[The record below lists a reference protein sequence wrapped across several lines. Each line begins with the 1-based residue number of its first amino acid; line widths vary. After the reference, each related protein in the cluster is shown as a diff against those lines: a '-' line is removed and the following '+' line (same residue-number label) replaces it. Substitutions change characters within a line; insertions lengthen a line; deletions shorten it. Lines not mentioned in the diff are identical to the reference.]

1 MKILAALVVALAAM
15 WGWSV
20 AQAEEAR
27 VEGFAFVCET
37 VEGDKVKPK
46 LGDIEGVSYS
56 RPARRA
62 RAVPRGYW
70 AEDGAVSC
78 ERRLWVRHEE
88 LGACRVSAAIPRAGA
103 VVRRALRARA
113 GQVRRS
119 GRGVDRGGQP
129 RCKRAAAPSK
139 GAGGRRVRPGAGGR
153 QVRSEDP
160 ASNSGLAEGKR
171 VHRDRIPDSRPA
183 QVNPH
188 ADNADCGGWAEV
200 RRAAGRV
207 SGRQT
212 S

>member
-56 RPARRA
+56 DLPAEREQCLEDIGRKMAQCRA
-62 RAVPRGYW
+62 NVDFGSDTKNW
-70 AEDGAVSC
+70 
-78 ERRLWVRHEE
+78 E
-88 LGACRVSAAIPRAGA
+88 LCRVSAAIPRAGA

-139 GAGGRRVRPGAGGR
+139 GRWRPQGSTRGRRTASSVRGPGKQFRLGR
-153 QVRSEDP
+153 
-160 ASNSGLAEGKR
+160 
-171 VHRDRIPDSRPA
+171 
-183 QVNPH
+183 
-188 ADNADCGGWAEV
+188 
-200 RRAAGRV
+200 
-207 SGRQT
+207 RQT
-212 S
+212 GTPRPDT